1 MKMNDID
8 NVSPI
13 EKWKF
18 DKEVS
23 HVFPNMLSRSIPS
36 YMGMR
41 ESISRVAIKFLNN
54 NKNILDIGCSRGDTL
69 KDIFERHEK
78 PKELLAVGVDSS
90 KHMIDH
96 AVRQFKDWDNVS
108 FVEADVLEIGIT
120 PGKYG
125 LALCVLTAQFIP
137 IEKRQKL
144 FKNIYDGLDSSC
156 GAFILVEKV
165 LGENSFMQDLLVDI
179 YYELKT
185 ENGYS
190 AEQIESKRKSLEGVL
205 VPLTAS
211 ENERFLERAGFTAV
225 QRFWQD
231 LNFVAW
237 LAVK

>member
-8 NVSPI
+8 NVLPSD
-13 EKWKF
+13 KWEF
-18 DKEVS
+18 NREVS

-36 YMGMR
+36 YSGMR
-41 ESISRVAIKFLNN
+41 KSISRVAVKFLKD
-54 NKNILDIGCSRGDTL
+54 NKNILDIGCSRGDAL
-69 KDIFERHEK
+69 KDIFERHDK
-78 PKELLAVGVDSS
+78 PKELSVVGVDSS
-90 KHMIDH
+90 QHMLDH
-96 AVRQFKDWDNVS
+96 AARQFKDWDNVS
-108 FVEADVLEIGIT
+108 FVKADVLEIGIT

-125 LALCVLTAQFIP
+125 LTLCVLTAQFIP
-137 IEKRQKL
+137 IEKRQRL
-144 FKNIYDGLDSSC
+144 FKNIYEGLDSSC

-165 LGENSFMQDLLVDI
+165 LGENALMQDLLVEL
-179 YYELKT
+179 YHELKS

-190 AEQIESKRKSLEGVL
+190 LEQIESKRKSLEGVL

-211 ENERFLERAGFTAV
+211 ENERFLEQAGFTTI